1 MFTYLSMSSVG
12 DKAVNAEVQ
21 ATFVMKKNLR
31 MRKSK
36 IHTEKERERWAQR
49 NDIFQ

>member
-1 MFTYLSMSSVG
+1 MLEGVG

-36 IHTEKERERWAQR
+36 IRPKRERERER
-49 NDIFQ
+49 ER

>member
-31 MRKSK
+31 MRRSK
-36 IHTEKERERWAQR
+36 IHRERERER
-49 NDIFQ
+49 

>member
-1 MFTYLSMSSVG
+1 MLEGVG

-31 MRKSK
+31 MRRSK
-36 IHTEKERERWAQR
+36 IRTERKRDRDWHKGSVLFQR
-49 NDIFQ
+49 Q